1 MDIRKY
7 MKRLFIITAVLFGVL
22 LLFFLIYNFLFKD
35 NPFNGKVSN
44 IAVIPNESE
53 IPTSNQD
60 TVIKNQKIAPSTD
73 GEGISP
79 FFDAKDSSVF
89 YLVPDEKSLKEIFLA
104 TGLPKTVTTFP
115 FIPKDIVWSPDGGK
129 ALVKK
134 SDTEWALF
142 VRQSE
147 GNTSESSV
155 SILKSGI
162 ESPTWTSLGDRIVY
176 KYFDATTKKRTLN
189 IANPDG
195 SGWEM
200 IGETPFQF
208 LEMRPVPKSPMVAVW
223 NRGNAFE
230 RTSLKM
236 LPIVGGDMKE
246 IFSANYGVDYLFSP
260 NGKRILVSNSIEK
273 GSSSISLALLDDQGG
288 GYTNL
293 FVPSLVGKAVW
304 SKNSRFVYYAL
315 PGSIPAGSILPN
327 DYYRKPILT
336 TDTFWKM
343 DVETGEKSRV
353 VDPND
358 IDQSYDA
365 ENLVL
370 DADETMLFFHNRH
383 DGKIYRINL

>member
-1 MDIRKY
+1 
-7 MKRLFIITAVLFGVL
+7 MKKFFIITAVLFGVL

-44 IAVIPNESE
+44 IAVIPNESKV
-53 IPTSNQD
+53 PALKQTD
-60 TVIKNQKIAPSTD
+60 AMKNQKIALFTES
-73 GEGISP
+73 ESVAP
-79 FFDAKDSSVF
+79 FFDVEDRALF
-89 YLVPDEKSLKEIFLA
+89 YLAPDEKSLKEIFLA
-104 TGLPKTVTTFP
+104 TGLPKTVVNFS
-115 FIPKDIVWSPDGGK
+115 FVPKDIVWSPDGGK

-134 SDTEWALF
+134 NDTEWALF
-142 VRQSE
+142 VRQGTEGSSE
-147 GNTSESSV
+147 PTV
-155 SILKSGI
+155 SLLKPGI

-176 KYFDATTKKRTLN
+176 KYFDTTTKKRTLN
-189 IANPDG
+189 IASPDG
-195 SGWEM
+195 SDWRM

-208 LEMRPVPKSPMVAVW
+208 LEMRPVPKSSMVAVW

-230 RTSLKM
+230 RTSLKT

-246 IFSANYGVDYLFSP
+246 IFSANYGADYLFSP
-260 NGKRILVSNSIEK
+260 NGTRILVSNSIEK
-273 GSSSISLALLDDQGG
+273 GNSSISLALLNDQGG

-304 SKNSRFVYYAL
+304 SKNSRFIYYAL
-315 PGSIPAGSILPN
+315 PGSIPEGSILPN

-336 TDTFWKM
+336 TDTFWKV

>member
-1 MDIRKY
+1 
-7 MKRLFIITAVLFGVL
+7 MKKFFIITAVLFGVL
-22 LLFFLIYNFLFKD
+22 LLFFLIYNFLFRN
-35 NPFNGKVSN
+35 NPLDGKVPN
-44 IAVIPNESE
+44 VAVIPNEPSAS
-53 IPTSNQD
+53 PPKQSD
-60 TVIKNQKIAPSTD
+60 AMKDQKIAPLTD
-73 GEGISP
+73 GEGIVP
-79 FFDAKDSSVF
+79 FFDAKDRAVF
-89 YLVPDEKSLKEIFLA
+89 YLAPDEKALKETFLA
-104 TGLPKTVTTFP
+104 TGLPKTVVNFP

-134 SDTEWALF
+134 NDTEWALF
-142 VRQSE
+142 VRQNE
-147 GNTSESSV
+147 GGSGESMV
-155 SILKSGI
+155 SLLKPGI

-195 SGWEM
+195 SDWGM

-208 LEMRPVPKSPMVAVW
+208 LEMRPVPKSSMVAVW

-230 RTSLKM
+230 RTSLKA
-236 LPIVGGDMKE
+236 LPIVGGDMRE
-246 IFSANYGVDYLFSP
+246 IFSANYGADYLFAP
-260 NGKRILVSNSIEK
+260 NGTRILVSNSIEK
-273 GSSSISLALLDDQGG
+273 GSSSISLALLNDQGG
-288 GYTNL
+288 EYTNL

-336 TDTFWKM
+336 MDTFWKV

>member
-1 MDIRKY
+1 
-7 MKRLFIITAVLFGVL
+7 MKKFFVITAVLFGVL

-35 NPFNGKVSN
+35 NPFSGKVPN

-53 IPTSNQD
+53 VSAPKQND
-60 TVIKNQKIAPSTD
+60 PVKNRKIAPFTD
-73 GEGISP
+73 SESVSP
-79 FFDAKDSSVF
+79 FFDARDRAVF
-89 YLVPDEKSLKEIFLA
+89 YLVPDEKSLKETFLA
-104 TGLPKTVTTFP
+104 TGSPKTVTGFP
-115 FIPKDIVWSPDGGK
+115 FIPKDIVWSPDGRK

-147 GNTSESSV
+147 DGSEEPTV
-155 SILKSGI
+155 SLLKPGI

-176 KYFDATTKKRTLN
+176 KYFDAATKKRTLN

-195 SGWEM
+195 SDWGVV
-200 IGETPFQF
+200 GETPFQF
-208 LEMRPVPKSPMVAVW
+208 LEMRPVPKSSMVAVW

-230 RTSLKM
+230 RTSLKT
-236 LPIVGGDMKE
+236 LSVAGGDMRE
-246 IFSANYGVDYLFSP
+246 IFSANYGADYLFAP
-260 NGKRILVSNSIEK
+260 NGSRILVSNSIEK
-273 GSSSISLALLDDQGG
+273 GSSSISLALLNDQGG

-304 SKNSRFVYYAL
+304 SDNSRFVYYAL

-336 TDTFWKM
+336 ADTFWKV
-343 DVETGEKSRV
+343 DVETGEKSRI